1 MKKRNITLFTAIA
14 AAAAFASSAQAATVL
29 MANGTNDGS
38 FEAYT
43 ASGVN
48 WGGSVGVW
56 QFNGP
61 TAPNRVGAWNGT
73 PTGRDGL
80 IGLVANGGDFGVA
93 TTSDLLTTG
102 DSDHLYST
110 VNIGDIFT
118 WSYIYNDGSD
128 TDQTVGLSL
137 NFGGA
142 DVVVDSFTM
151 DSPVNWQTRSGTYT
165 ATSTDAGGG
174 SLSVVATVGG
184 HTFTDKYELSVAPV
198 PEPTSLSLLALSGLA
213 LLRRRRA

>member
-1 MKKRNITLFTAIA
+1 MKKLITLFAIA
-14 AAAAFASSAQAATVL
+14 GMVLALAPAAQAAPITL

-61 TAPNRVGAWNGT
+61 TAPNRLGAWNGT

-80 IGLVANGGDFGVA
+80 IGLVANGGDLGVG
-93 TTSDLLTTG
+93 TTSDILGTG
-102 DSDHLYST
+102 GYST
-110 VNIGDIFT
+110 VTVGDVFT
-118 WSYIYNDGSD
+118 WSYIYNDGAD
-128 TDQTVGLSL
+128 TNQTVGLSL

-184 HTFTDKYELSVAPV
+184 HTFTDKYELSVVAI
-198 PEPTSLSLLALSGLA
+198 PEPATMSLLAIGGIA
-213 LLRRRRA
+213 LIRRRRRA